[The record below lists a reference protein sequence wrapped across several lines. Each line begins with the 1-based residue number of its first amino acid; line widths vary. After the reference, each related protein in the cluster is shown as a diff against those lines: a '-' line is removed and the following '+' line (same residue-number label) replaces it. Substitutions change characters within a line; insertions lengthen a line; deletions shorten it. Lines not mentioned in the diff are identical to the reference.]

1 MKFQIPSTKSQTNHS
16 KRFWSFEFRISVLF
30 VICVLLFVI
39 FGIKEANAAIIG
51 KPPTTLGLVG
61 YWSMNEGSGSFA
73 GDSSGKGNNG
83 TLTNGPTWVD
93 GKRGK
98 ALSFD
103 GVNDWARVPDSN
115 VLDVTATQ
123 SITLGAWIKTNING
137 MIIASKFDSTGNSA
151 YYRILVGGDA
161 TAQKAGFGLRGST
174 SGEATVSSNTTVTDG
189 KWHYVVGVRDVS
201 QDKIFVYV
209 DGIQENSLTD
219 PSVGNLATENP
230 LIIGAHGQA
239 TASTQWFNGSLDDVR
254 VYNRALSASEI
265 QALYKSGTVKYAT
278 PSDTGLVGYWSMN
291 EGSGSY
297 AGDSSGNRNTGVF
310 PGGTANPTWVDG
322 KRGKAL
328 NFDGSNDYVAITN
341 ANSTLKLTSS
351 DGTFSAWVKPNT
363 ISGFD
368 GIIGN
373 NFGSGW
379 WFILNAGKIAFW
391 AATDAA
397 VYDSNT
403 VVPNGQWTHILVTY
417 NNASK
422 TATFYKN
429 GVFDGSQVTA
439 NTIGNGGT
447 TFYIGNDGRD
457 GAGYPFDGLID
468 DVRIYN
474 RALSAAEIQALYKSG
489 AAKFAPPSN
498 TGLVGYWSF
507 DDGAGLSATD
517 FSGKNNTGVFPGGT
531 ANPTWVNGKRGKA
544 LSFDGSNDYVN
555 AGKAAGLDLTSTFT
569 IAVWVKSSENS
580 AAKPQGIIVRA
591 NYAGFEYGWMLDKDT
606 ANVFHFRGNGS
617 AGTTYTRN
625 DAGAYSDAAY
635 TDQNWHHLTG
645 VNTGGKN
652 YLYVDG
658 VLQAVSA
665 TEVIGSA
672 GGTRP
677 VVIGHRYSDLYTT
690 EARTWNGLIDEV
702 RVYNRALS
710 ASEVQALYNSR

>member
-1 MKFQIPSTKSQTNHS
+1 MSDNREFKKRLLQKFNFK
-16 KRFWSFEFRISVLF
+16 
-30 VICVLLFVI
+30 LLVVI
-39 FGIKEANAAIIG
+39 FHFSLLIFNFALLSEAEAAIIG

-98 ALSFD
+98 ALNFD
-103 GVNDWARVPDSN
+103 GSNDQV
-115 VLDVTATQ
+115 Q
-123 SITLGAWIKTNING
+123 I
-137 MIIASKFDSTGNSA
+137 
-151 YYRILVGGDA
+151 GDP
-161 TAQKAGFGLRGST
+161 T
-174 SGEATVSSNTTVTDG
+174 
-189 KWHYVVGVRDVS
+189 
-201 QDKIFVYV
+201 
-209 DGIQENSLTD
+209 
-219 PSVGNLATENP
+219 
-230 LIIGAHGQA
+230 
-239 TASTQWFNGSLDDVR
+239 NGSLDFGTGSFSYGMWLYTRTYVGTYDMQWYKGGSGALDAGYDFELGSGGWSVNISDGTVAKQNYFLSSSPSTGVWIHIFTVVDRSTNRLYVYVNGNNANSGTDITGLGSVSNSAAAVISQPSYPVNGSIDDVR
-254 VYNRALSASEI
+254 VYNRALSATEVL
-265 QALYKSGTVKYAT
+265 ALYKSGAT
-278 PSDTGLVGYWSMN
+278 KFASPSGTGLVGYWSMD

-297 AGDSSGNRNTGVF
+297 ATDFSGKNNAGVF

-328 NFDGSNDYVAITN
+328 SFDGSNDYVAITN

-468 DVRIYN
+468 EVRIYN
-474 RALSAAEIQALYKSG
+474 RALTAAEIQALYKSG

>member
-1 MKFQIPSTKSQTNHS
+1 MKFQITSTKSQTNHS
-16 KRFWSFEFRISVLF
+16 KRFWSFEFGILKLF
-30 VICVLLFVI
+30 VICILWFVI
-39 FGIKEANAAIIG
+39 FSLNEAHAALIS
-51 KPPTTLGLVG
+51 KPPTNLGLVG
-61 YWSMNEGSGSFA
+61 YWSMNEGTGSYA
-73 GDSSGKGNNG
+73 GDSSGNKNTG

-98 ALSFD
+98 ALNFD
-103 GVNDWARVPDSN
+103 GVNDYVNLGSGDIMSSN
-115 VLDVTATQ
+115 ATLSLWFKMSPISDYKFLFSTKSNETDRLSVFTATNGRIVIQ
-123 SITLGAWIKTNING
+123 VLNGSNNAYVTTLDYDDNKWHHLVFVRNGNTITNG
-137 MIIASKFDSTGNSA
+137 ILYIDNNPVGIASWGNFGSDSTNNV
-151 YYRILVGGDA
+151 I
-161 TAQKAGFGLRGST
+161 
-174 SGEATVSSNTTVTDG
+174 
-189 KWHYVVGVRDVS
+189 
-201 QDKIFVYV
+201 
-209 DGIQENSLTD
+209 GIYEQTLSY
-219 PSVGNLATENP
+219 P
-230 LIIGAHGQA
+230 
-239 TASTQWFNGSLDDVR
+239 FNGLIDDVR
-254 VYNRALSASEI
+254 VYNRALTAAEI
-265 QALYKSGTVKYAT
+265 QALYKSGQAKFAS
-278 PSDTGLVGYWSMN
+278 PSGTGLVGYWSMD

-297 AGDSSGNRNTGVF
+297 ATDFSGKNNAGVF

>member
-1 MKFQIPSTKSQTNHS
+1 MENRRLKLENRKFILTFSIVILIFT
-16 KRFWSFEFRISVLF
+16 FYISMLP
-30 VICVLLFVI
+30 L
-39 FGIKEANAAIIG
+39 EANAAIIS
-51 KPPTTLGLVG
+51 KPPTNLGLVG
-61 YWSMNEGSGSFA
+61 YWSMNEGTGSYA
-73 GDSSGKGNNG
+73 GDSSGNKNTG

-98 ALSFD
+98 ALNFD
-103 GVNDWARVPDSN
+103 GSNDYVAVSGNSTFDLSRGTIAGWFKFDDMSGGVDFATGGSWLDERFVLHFGYQDNGKIKFTISNGSSYN
-115 VLDVTATQ
+115 VLTSNLSPNMEEWYHVAVTYD
-123 SITLGAWIKTNING
+123 GTN
-137 MIIASKFDSTGNSA
+137 
-151 YYRILVGGDA
+151 
-161 TAQKAGFGLRGST
+161 QKI
-174 SGEATVSSNTTVTDG
+174 
-189 KWHYVVGVRDVS
+189 YV
-201 QDKIFVYV
+201 
-209 DGIQENSLTD
+209 
-219 PSVGNLATENP
+219 
-230 LIIGAHGQA
+230 
-239 TASTQWFNGSLDDVR
+239 NGSLDNTEASAITPATTNVPLYIGRTLGLAPDNSDGFIDEVR
-254 VYNRALSASEI
+254 IYNRALSAAEI

-468 DVRIYN
+468 EVRIYN
-474 RALSAAEIQALYKSG
+474 RALTAAEIQALYKSG